1 MYIYICDVLD
11 IVCMYI
17 YIYVMYMMHDVF
29 WITVLDM
36 MYDMTI

>member
-1 MYIYICDVLD
+1 MYVYICDVLD
-11 IVCMYI
+11 MYVYI